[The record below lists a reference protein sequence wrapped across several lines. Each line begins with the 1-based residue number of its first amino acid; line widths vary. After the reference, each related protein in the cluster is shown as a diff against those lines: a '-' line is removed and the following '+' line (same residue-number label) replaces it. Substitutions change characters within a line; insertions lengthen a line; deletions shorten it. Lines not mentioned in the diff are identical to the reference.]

1 MRSIPGTIT
10 DYKRHADQVALLDLS
25 PEERDAAIRASILAE
40 AQAKA
45 AAANAE
51 VAALEAQA

>member
-40 AQAKA
+40 AQA
-45 AAANAE
+45 
-51 VAALEAQA
+51 

>member
-10 DYKRHADQVALLDLS
+10 DYKRHADQVALLDLD
-25 PEERDAAIRASILAE
+25 PVERDAAIRASILAE